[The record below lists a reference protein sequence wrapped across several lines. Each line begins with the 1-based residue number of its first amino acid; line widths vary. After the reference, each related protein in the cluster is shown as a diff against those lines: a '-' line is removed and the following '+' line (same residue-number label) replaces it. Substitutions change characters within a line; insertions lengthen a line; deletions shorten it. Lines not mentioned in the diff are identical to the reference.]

1 MKISVIMATFNGEE
15 VIFSQLETLKNQS
28 LQPDE
33 VLIFDDA
40 SSDQTVNII
49 TEFINKNQ
57 LASRWHLHCNEQN
70 IGYCNNFRQA
80 AMQAKGDLLFFA
92 DQDDLWRPEKIE
104 WMAEIMQN
112 NQEIELLA
120 GQFSSFEGK
129 EPVIKEI
136 PALERRNDQIKQIP
150 FSQENMY
157 LRSVGCTM
165 AVRRSFMAEIAPFW
179 YDQWAQDEIVWK
191 LSLCRGSG
199 YLLDYPVIYRR
210 FHEKNTSGKKMHT
223 RCTRMNYL
231 RNLEKSF
238 VYMARFAEAQA
249 CTDKQLQL
257 IYKNQRMARRRQLV
271 VGKGDLP
278 SALFL
283 LMKGLSTYHKKRG
296 WLVELYLG
304 LRNNEHNKN
313 KSFTVCRRKK

>member
-15 VIFSQLETLKNQS
+15 VIFSQLESLKKQS

-40 SSDQTVNII
+40 SSDNTVAII
-49 TEFINKNQ
+49 SEFIKKNQ
-57 LASRWHLHCNEQN
+57 LTSRWHLNCNKKN
-70 IGYCNNFRQA
+70 MGYCNNFRQA
-80 AMQAKGDLLFFA
+80 AMQAKGELLFFA

-104 WMAEIMQN
+104 LMAEIMQN
-112 NQEIELLA
+112 NLQIEMLA
-120 GQFSSFEGK
+120 GRFASFQGE

-136 PALERRNDQIKQIP
+136 PAIEHTDYQIEQIP
-150 FSQENMY
+150 FSQKNMY

-165 AVRRSFMAEIAPFW
+165 GIRRSLIKEISPFW
-179 YDQWAQDEIVWK
+179 YDEWAQDEIVWK

-199 YLLDYPVIYRR
+199 YFLDYPVIYRR

-223 RCTRMNYL
+223 QETRMNYL

-238 VYMARFAEAQA
+238 VYMENFAEAQG
-249 CTDKQLQL
+249 CTDKKLQL
-257 IYKNQRMARRRQLV
+257 INKNQHMAIRRQLV
-271 VGKGDLP
+271 VGKGDLR

-283 LMKGLSTYHKKRG
+283 LIKGLSTYHKKRG

-304 LRNNEHNKN
+304 LQNRERNKN
-313 KSFTVCRRKK
+313 ESFTDCRRKK